1 MLYTNA
7 MLTLVCGIIFGT
19 GFGWGMLLETPIVLV
34 WFGGISLIAKFLSAS
49 FFSNAFVVEES
60 IVGGFLIAASGFS
73 LLKIKEFKTL
83 DMLPSLL
90 GPLVFFLFKN
100 IF

>member
-1 MLYTNA
+1 A

-19 GFGWGMLLETPIVLV
+19 GFGWGMLLETPIILV
-34 WFGGISLIAKFLSAS
+34 WFGGIYLIAKFLSAS

-73 LLKIKEFKTL
+73 LLK
-83 DMLPSLL
+83 
-90 GPLVFFLFKN
+90 
-100 IF
+100 